1 MATRVLLLVLAC
13 VLALAP
19 PASATWSIVLVD
31 SSTGEVAIAGATC
44 LEGFDLQQWL
54 PVLVVGKGGAVAQSA
69 IDTAAKNRKKIFEQ
83 LQLGTPPD
91 QILALVLEEDL
102 AKATR
107 QYGIVNLSL
116 ESVGYTGGA
125 AGKAKKHVNGSF
137 GTIAY
142 AIQGN
147 VLTGQ
152 EVVLAAEAAVQAG
165 SGSLTDRL
173 MAGMQAAF
181 ELGGDG
187 RCSCSV
193 SAPESCGVPP
203 PGFTKSA
210 HIAFAVAAR
219 PGDTDGICN
228 ATAGCAS
235 GDYWLDLNV
244 HHQQLEDPDPV
255 RQLLVLYGQFV
266 ESMAGHPGGLQ
277 SSTALADPVIAGDGV
292 STTQLRVLLRDLAGR
307 PLQRGG
313 AVFAVEH
320 APGSAGLA
328 SLAGVE
334 DHQDGSYVL
343 TLQSGVGAGTDLLA
357 VRVDDG
363 AVAATLYPYPTLEQV
378 IRPGA
383 P

>member
-1 MATRVLLLVLAC
+1 MATRIVALALAA

-31 SSTGEVAIAGATC
+31 SSTGEVGIAAATC
-44 LEGFDLQQWL
+44 LAGLDLEQHL
-54 PVLVVGKGGAVAQSA
+54 PVVVVGKGGAVAQSA
-69 IDTAAKNRKKIFEQ
+69 LDSGAKNRKKIFQQ
-83 LQLGTPPD
+83 LQLGTPPQ
-91 QILALVLEEDL
+91 QILAIALQGDL
-102 AKATR
+102 LKATR
-107 QYGIVNLSL
+107 QYGIVDLSL
-116 ESVGYTGGA
+116 DSVGFTGGA
-125 AGKAKKHVNGSF
+125 AGQAKLHVNGTS
-137 GTIAY
+137 GTLAY

-147 VLTGQ
+147 VLAGQ
-152 EVVLAAEAAVQAG
+152 AVVLAAETAVQAAG
-165 SGSLTDRL
+165 GTLADRL
-173 MAGMQAAF
+173 MAGMRAAF

-187 RCSCSV
+187 RCSCSP
-193 SAPESCGVPP
+193 SAPDSCGAPP
-203 PGFTKSA
+203 PEFDKSA
-210 HIAFAVAAR
+210 HIAFVIVARA
-219 PGDTDGICN
+219 GDTDGSCN

-244 HHQQLEDPDPV
+244 QNQDQDDPDPV
-255 RQLLVLYGQFV
+255 RQLLALYGSFV
-266 ESMAGHPGGLQ
+266 ASMQGHPDGLQ
-277 SSTALADPVIAGDGV
+277 SSAALADPVIAGDGV
-292 STTQLRVLLRDLAGR
+292 ATTQLRVLLRDLAGR

-313 AVFAVEH
+313 ATFAVEH

-363 AVAATLYPYPTLEQV
+363 AVEATLYPYPQLEHL

>member
-1 MATRVLLLVLAC
+1 MATRVLPLVLAC

-31 SSTGEVAIAGATC
+31 TSTGEVAIAGATC
-44 LEGFDLQQWL
+44 LEGFNLKQWL

-91 QILALVLEEDL
+91 QILALVLDEDL
-102 AKATR
+102 AKASR

-116 ESVGYTGGA
+116 ETVGFTGGA
-125 AGKAKKHVNGSF
+125 AGKAKKHVNGQF

-152 EVVLAAEAAVQAG
+152 EVVLAAEAAVQAAG
-165 SGSLTDRL
+165 GSLTDRL
-173 MAGMQAAF
+173 MAGMLAAF

-244 HHQQLEDPDPV
+244 PNQQKEDPEPV
-255 RQLLVLYGQFV
+255 RQLLALYADFTRGLL
-266 ESMAGHPGGLQ
+266 GHPDGLL
-277 SSTALADPVIAGDGV
+277 SEVTAEAAQVAGDGL
-292 STTQLRVLLRDLAGR
+292 STVELRVVLRDYSGR
-307 PLQRGG
+307 RLTRGG
-313 AVFAVEH
+313 AIFTLEH
-320 APGSAGLA
+320 PAGSAGL
-328 SLAGVE
+328 STLAQVQ
-334 DHQDGSYVL
+334 DHHDGSYTL
-343 TLQSGVGAGTDLLA
+343 TLQAGTGTGTDVLA
-357 VRVDDG
+357 LRVDDG
-363 AVAATLYPYPTLEQV
+363 VLDATLFPYPLLEHL
-378 IRPGA
+378 PA